1 MRLGRCG
8 PLPQIAQDHRALVVQ
23 RHDSAMAPASPLQPY
38 LAALLDEVKPVAG
51 ARLLQR
57 YPQYQDYR
65 ARVTRRF
72 FPRIRGG

>member
-1 MRLGRCG
+1 
-8 PLPQIAQDHRALVVQ
+8 
-23 RHDSAMAPASPLQPY
+23 MAPASPLQPY